1 MYTVWGWNWYRQGQV
16 GNRKKELR
24 EREKEREEREGEGE
38 GELEVGAIGVVKWTC
53 EFCGNI
59 LVSMNITTL
68 KMPTN
73 E

>member
-1 MYTVWGWNWYRQGQV
+1 VWGWNWYRQGQV

-24 EREKEREEREGEGE
+24 EREKEREEREGE